1 MSIGV
6 FEWTKRPRIDGNFAK
21 TPSDMGCVVKNISV
35 SNSVESLPRPA
46 SSSTPPLKPEWVR
59 VPEAIRVSGLSRSSI
74 YELIAAGKIKSFSNR
89 QRGAVRGIRL
99 ISYDGLMAYL
109 ETAYQQNSGNQEAGQ

>member
-1 MSIGV
+1 
-6 FEWTKRPRIDGNFAK
+6 
-21 TPSDMGCVVKNISV
+21 MGCVVKNISE
-35 SNSVESLPRPA
+35 SNGVEPLSLPA
-46 SSSTPPLKPEWVR
+46 ATATPPIKPEWIR
-59 VPEAIRVSGLSRSSI
+59 VPEAVRLSGISRSSI

-99 ISYDGLMAYL
+99 ISYDGLMGYL